1 VNDRMYEGKIGI
13 KNRTGFAA
21 GSIAVA
27 RCEGRGQDWSS
38 SVVNHVEI
46 RRSAVDNFGERR
58 ENSFSF
64 R

>member
-1 VNDRMYEGKIGI
+1 MYEGKTRI

-21 GSIAVA
+21 GSIALA
-27 RCEGRGQDWSS
+27 RFGERGWDWSS
-38 SVVNHVEI
+38 SGEKRVEV
-46 RRSAVDNFGERR
+46 RRSAVDNFGARR